1 MNAGQ
6 GRPTHRAPLFLR
18 IWGSPLARGSDRA
31 EAVLAAG
38 LVLLW
43 LLSIPFIA
51 TIASAEWPGVQARV
65 ADVEQSETAVVATLD
80 SDADL
85 ATVDAHSYS
94 MVQPMA
100 SATWTGR
107 DGRPASGSIVVRIGA
122 RAGDQQTIWLDEQG
136 HVVDPPMTTR
146 TAAGLLVLVA
156 AGAWLALGV
165 LFLAIRRTAGW
176 SLDRR
181 RDRSWED
188 EWASFDA
195 GSRST

>member
-1 MNAGQ
+1 MNTGQ
-6 GRPTHRAPLFLR
+6 GRPAHRAPLFLR

-31 EAVLAAG
+31 EAVLVAG
-38 LVLLW
+38 LVVVW
-43 LLSIPFIA
+43 LLTIPFIA

-65 ADVEQSETAVVATLD
+65 VGVQQAQTAVGATLVT
-80 SDADL
+80 DADL

-94 MVQPMA
+94 VVQPMA

-107 DGRPASGSIVVRIGA
+107 DGRPAGGSIVVRIGA

-136 HVVDPPMTTR
+136 RVADPPMSTR

-156 AGAWLALGV
+156 AGAWLMLGI

-181 RDRSWED
+181 RHRSWED
-188 EWASFDA
+188 EWARFDA
-195 GSRST
+195 GSRSS